1 MKTLSIETFETFK
14 GYRLSYLKENLTQEE
29 YDSLLEFL
37 YGQTVAFI
45 DGEEVIY
52 QSDFDRWNNRR

>member
-1 MKTLSIETFETFK
+1 MKTLSIETFETLK

-45 DGEEVIY
+45 DGEEVVY
-52 QSDFDRWNNRR
+52 PSDFDRWNNRR